1 MAFLPD
7 GSVVYQ
13 QYINDDPTSI
23 VSNLKNIG
31 YTTVAMHPYYATGWS
46 RNKVYPHLGYDETY
60 FIDDFDQTKILREY
74 ITDQELYNKIIDRYE
89 KKSDDEKLYIMGIT
103 MQNHG
108 GYGERYDNFNQEV
121 YKIGASYTDANQ
133 YLSLLNESDKALEN
147 LITYFKGVDVEL
159 EFTSVDADVVRG
171 WVLSLMDEGRA
182 ETTVNRKL
190 SSLRSFY
197 HYLLRQKL
205 VAVDPVAKVVGPKKK
220 KPLPVFVR
228 DEAMSQLLDGFEFPQ
243 TFEGVRDKTM
253 LEVFY
258 STGMRRAELIALR
271 DGDVDFSALVIKVT
285 GKRNKQRLIPFG
297 DRLQEALSVYLQERT
312 RFYSG
317 ECEAFFIRK
326 GGVRLSPSSVN
337 YIVKRYLSK
346 VVTLKKKSPHVLRHT
361 FATSMLNHQAELE
374 AVKELLGHES
384 LTTTEVYTHT
394 TFEELKQ
401 VYEQAHPRA

>member
-1 MAFLPD
+1 MLKDSFLK
-7 GSVVYQ
+7 Y
-13 QYINDDPTSI
+13 
-23 VSNLKNIG
+23 LLLE
-31 YTTVAMHPYYATGWS
+31 
-46 RNKVYPHLGYDETY
+46 RNYSEKTILSYGIDLDE
-60 FIDDFDQTKILREY
+60 FE
-74 ITDQELYNKIIDRYE
+74 
-89 KKSDDEKLYIMGIT
+89 
-103 MQNHG
+103 
-108 GYGERYDNFNQEV
+108 
-121 YKIGASYTDANQ
+121 A
-133 YLSLLNESDKALEN
+133 
-147 LITYFKGVDVEL
+147 YFKGVDKEL
-159 EFTSVDADVVRG
+159 EFTSVDADVIRG

-182 ETTVNRKL
+182 EATVNRKL

-205 VAVDPVAKVVGPKKK
+205 VAVDPVVKVVGPKKR

-228 DEAMSQLLDGFEFPQ
+228 DEAMNQLLDGFEFPQ

-297 DRLQEALSVYLQERT
+297 DRLQEVLGVYLQERT

-326 GGVRLSPSSVN
+326 GGARLSPSSVN

>member
-1 MAFLPD
+1 MLKDSFLK
-7 GSVVYQ
+7 Y
-13 QYINDDPTSI
+13 
-23 VSNLKNIG
+23 LLLE
-31 YTTVAMHPYYATGWS
+31 
-46 RNKVYPHLGYDETY
+46 RNYSEKTILSYGIDLDE
-60 FIDDFDQTKILREY
+60 FE
-74 ITDQELYNKIIDRYE
+74 
-89 KKSDDEKLYIMGIT
+89 
-103 MQNHG
+103 
-108 GYGERYDNFNQEV
+108 
-121 YKIGASYTDANQ
+121 A
-133 YLSLLNESDKALEN
+133 
-147 LITYFKGVDVEL
+147 YFKGVDVEL

-190 SSLRSFY
+190 SSLRSFS

-228 DEAMSQLLDGFEFPQ
+228 DEAMNQLLDGFEFPQ

-297 DRLQEALSVYLQERT
+297 DRLQEVLSVYLQERA